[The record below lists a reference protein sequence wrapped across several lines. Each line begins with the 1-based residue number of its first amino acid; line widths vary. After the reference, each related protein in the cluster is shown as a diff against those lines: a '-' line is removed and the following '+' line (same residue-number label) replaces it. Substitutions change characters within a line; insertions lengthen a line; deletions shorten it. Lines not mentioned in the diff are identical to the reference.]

1 MEDWP
6 FEVVVSW
13 LPEDYELVPDGGREQ
28 EIFDRMIAKK
38 DRERVFDR
46 TKRPVYVPYPQ
57 REWQFHKNDRD
68 NWPSALHGHH
78 CQEPLKLDAITGD
91 IWKIPEKK
99 LFSRIK
105 EKELIRIHRDL
116 MQSKDLAE
124 KSRLYLGADRVK
136 IVLT

>member
-1 MEDWP
+1 
-6 FEVVVSW
+6 
-13 LPEDYELVPDGGREQ
+13 
-28 EIFDRMIAKK
+28 
-38 DRERVFDR
+38 
-46 TKRPVYVPYPQ
+46 VPYPQ

-68 NWPSALHGHH
+68 NWPSPLHGHH

-99 LFSRIK
+99 LFSRVK
-105 EKELIRIHRDL
+105 EKELIRIQRDL
-116 MQSKDLAE
+116 LQSKDLAE